1 MSPKTRLLIDGT
13 PVVPN
18 PKGVGRYA
26 YNLCLQ
32 LSKRLPEDWSLK
44 ILVHRGSISVF
55 PEDLRAQLIPVE
67 PVSELAMA
75 FLVMPKQVSRLRS
88 QLLLKTNECAG
99 HVRRIPTVTVCHD
112 IDEFIVGAQ
121 GGRRSLLRSA
131 IDNCKRYYRRQALQR
146 SDFVV
151 CNSEFTRE
159 AVRTQ
164 YNIHPSKT
172 AVAYCAVDPRF
183 FEIASTTDKVAVRRR
198 YGITGYVL
206 ALATGDAREN
216 SKCYPALAARM
227 ARMGLNTCLL
237 IAGIRH
243 GAVYGTELRA
253 ECVRLGLIE
262 GRDFILEEFLGAD
275 RFRDLAELY
284 KAADFYLELSLH
296 EGFGMQLIE
305 AMACGTTCISSPRGA
320 LAEIGNRF
328 VLLVDPTNVEE
339 IAATVK
345 SAYESEL
352 NLRDNYEQILY
363 AKTYSWERV
372 GHTVAEIL
380 LRVAADR
387 L

>member
-1 MSPKTRLLIDGT
+1 MTRLLIDGT

-32 LSKRLPEDWSLK
+32 LSKRLPEDWTLE
-44 ILVHRGSISVF
+44 ILVHPGSVFVF
-55 PEDLRAQLIPVE
+55 PEDLRAQLVPVE

-75 FLVMPKQVSRLRS
+75 FLVIPKQVNRLRS

-112 IDEFIVGAQ
+112 VDEFIVAAQ
-121 GGRRSLLRSA
+121 GGRHSLLRA
-131 IDNCKRYYRRQALQR
+131 AVDTCKGYYRRQALQR

-164 YNIHPSKT
+164 YDIQPSKT

-183 FEIASTTDKVAVRRR
+183 FEIASTTDKVAVRRK
-198 YGITGYVL
+198 YGVAGYVL
-206 ALATGDAREN
+206 AFATGDPREN
-216 SKCYPALAARM
+216 SKRYPALAARM
-227 ARMGLNTCLL
+227 AALGLNTCLL

-243 GAVYGTELRA
+243 GAPYGIELRA

-262 GRDFILEEFLGAD
+262 GRHFVLEEFLGED

-284 KAADFYLELSLH
+284 TAADFYLELSLH

-328 VLLVDPTNVEE
+328 VLLVDPINIDE

-345 SAYESEL
+345 SAYGSEL
-352 NLRDNYEQILY
+352 NLRDNYEQVLY
-363 AKTYSWERV
+363 AKTYSWEKV
-372 GHTVAEIL
+372 GHAVTEIL